1 MFRSKRQARGQE
13 QENRTEVTIAGQGED
28 KDRAG
33 DSGKDEDKDRGETV
47 GLQNIYSSK
56 MNK

>member
-1 MFRSKRQARGQE
+1 
-13 QENRTEVTIAGQGED
+13 VTIAGWGKD

-33 DSGKDEDKDRGETV
+33 DSGKDEDKDRGENIV
-47 GLQNIYSSK
+47 LQNIYSSK

>member
-1 MFRSKRQARGQE
+1 
-13 QENRTEVTIAGQGED
+13 VTAAGQGED

-33 DSGKDEDKDRGETV
+33 DSGEDEDKDRGENV

-56 MNK
+56 IVMVAKAERGQV

>member
-1 MFRSKRQARGQE
+1 M
-13 QENRTEVTIAGQGED
+13 AGQGED

-33 DSGKDEDKDRGETV
+33 DSGEDEDKDRGKNV

>member
-1 MFRSKRQARGQE
+1 VIA
-13 QENRTEVTIAGQGED
+13 AGQGED

-33 DSGKDEDKDRGETV
+33 DSGEDEDKDA